1 MGRGRRPTTT
11 LRRRWLPATCRWFS
25 GALTREH
32 ANSSQILRVK
42 VTSESRLSTTTRR
55 SWSPQRPIAQTSVT
69 GRGRPQ
75 CEVARAAAQLAG
87 APLTTGVVELSESAR
102 LRNPFGTHSAG
113 SASMPMTL
121 RLPPEAAS
129 STAYLDCELCP
140 RAYRRGTPS
149 FRSFGACSHPL
160 HVCISPPGEVT
171 IVSGEFHTSRHSS
184 CSGGDHCHSGS
195 ADCLSSQCGPSRC
208 SPTAPSA
215 AVLSRYARLV
225 SCHTRRRSLRH
236 HSDLVDRRYLPRWF
250 PMRCVAAHWSARS
263 RRHDQHSRWRSTR
276 R

>member
-1 MGRGRRPTTT
+1 M
-11 LRRRWLPATCRWFS
+11 
-25 GALTREH
+25 
-32 ANSSQILRVK
+32 LRVK

-171 IVSGEFHTSRHSS
+171 ESLVANFTRRGTPVAVEETTATAGPQIVCRRN
-184 CSGGDHCHSGS
+184 
-195 ADCLSSQCGPSRC
+195 ADRRV
-208 SPTAPSA
+208 APRQPHQQPCCR
-215 AVLSRYARLV
+215 VTLV
-225 SCHTRRRSLRH
+225 SFRVALGGGASVITATLWIVVICH
-236 HSDLVDRRYLPRWF
+236 VGF
-250 PMRCVAAHWSARS
+250 P
-263 RRHDQHSRWRSTR
+263 
-276 R
+276 